1 MMQKTNR
8 TDEFLIDRE
17 PRSWSAP
24 GGFPATLTPQR
35 MFTQDAPN
43 GLEVVLAR
51 ASRRPTAADLRK
63 AWDKRKAGR
72 ASPVL
77 LIVSYPTLEGRRVS
91 VYGPVG
97 DQPARHDL
105 EVSQA
110 ERMADVALGE
120 PSHHAA
126 TLPEVDSPM
135 PGVRNVGLLATQELQ
150 AGVPARS
157 DWNVAVD
164 RASPLLGLRGRRL
177 MEGLGFGVEALRY
190 NASMLTINGAKR
202 AVAVFCDEE
211 EPFEAPAQRFNNASP
226 VSRAL
231 AVADQEGVH
240 WVVLTRSSEIR
251 LYAARPDTGVGRK
264 GRAETFVE
272 LNLALL
278 PREQSGYLYLLFSSE
293 ALAAN
298 GTVEQILAE
307 SARFAADL
315 AVRLRERV
323 YNETVPLLAEAVAAR
338 LASHIQEDDLSE
350 EQLADAYEAVMV
362 ILFRL
367 LFVAYAEDKDLLPYR
382 TNEWYHSKSLTGI
395 AQRLADD
402 ELPGD
407 PVATA
412 LWDDVNRLWLTVDQ
426 GNIGWGVPAY
436 NGGLFSSDPGI
447 NPSAKILADLRLTD
461 AEMAPA
467 LAALLVD
474 KGKEGKG
481 PVDFRSLSVREFG
494 TIYEG
499 LLESRL
505 SVARE
510 DLTLNRRGVYVP
522 AKPPPRR
529 GRAKSVRAGTE
540 VAVPAGSVY
549 LHNRSGVRK
558 STGSYFTKP
567 FAVEHLLDHALEPAL
582 SDHLARLDAL
592 REAGDD
598 AALAEAFFDFRC
610 ADIAMGSGHFL
621 VAAVDRI
628 EARLSA
634 WLSLHPIPAVVDELA
649 RLRRAALGSLGV
661 LADGVEI
668 ETGSLLR
675 RQVARH
681 CVYGVDLNRVAVEL
695 ARLGI
700 WVHTFVPGLP
710 LSFLDHNFVQG
721 DSLTGVASLGEVV
734 TTFDPDADP
743 DKPTLFRIV
752 IESWLAKA
760 EHSLRRLARTSDADK
775 REIEQ
780 ARQAHRSAREEVV
793 EARALFDVITAVR
806 AGACSLPEFDERAIV
821 ELAATDEVAEAIDR
835 FDPVHFPSTFPEV
848 FLRDRP
854 GFDCLLG
861 NPPWEKVVVDREIWW
876 GTHLPGVRSLPVA
889 QRRARINSLEHSR
902 PDLAAEYKDERQ
914 RTKDYK
920 VLLRATFPRL
930 GSGNTDL
937 YKAFSWANYALI
949 REGGRLGTVLPRSA
963 VADAGMANWRTEII
977 RERERESKSHRMSIS
992 TLINNRGWVFDGIH
1006 NSYTVALV
1014 VVTRSSRWQP
1024 VSTPASGHSR
1034 AWTGVIPSL
1043 SSSPTGGH
1051 SGLTRGGGFEEQGQE
1066 PLVAIYPGPANSL
1079 SHFVEIVSAGPETV
1093 PVSEFTRWSNNG
1105 AFPQIPSREAFRV
1118 WRKMKQHQRFTPA
1131 TSSPPPRRR
1140 WRLRPVQGD
1149 FNSTTDR
1156 HRFLRDDGRGAS
1168 GQSPSF
1174 TPRTTETDS

>member
-1 MMQKTNR
+1 MPRNVYHTSPLIFQTQMTNWA
-8 TDEFLIDRE
+8 DEFLIDRE
-17 PRSWSAP
+17 PRTWSAP
-24 GGFPATLTPQR
+24 GGLPATLIPER

-51 ASRRPTAADLRK
+51 ASRRPTAVDLRK

-91 VYGPVG
+91 IYGPVG
-97 DQPARHDL
+97 DQPAHHDL

-126 TLPEVDSPM
+126 TRFLLATLPEVDSPT

-150 AGVPARS
+150 AGVPDRP
-157 DWNVAVD
+157 DWDNAVVK
-164 RASPLLGLRGRRL
+164 ASPLLGLRGRQL

-278 PREQSGYLYLLFSSE
+278 PREQSGYLHLLFSSE
-293 ALAAN
+293 ALSAN
-298 GTVEQILAE
+298 GTVEQILAD

-315 AVRLRERV
+315 AVRLRDRV

-338 LASHIQEDDLSE
+338 LGSDIQIGDLSE

-382 TNEWYHSKSLTGI
+382 TNEWYYNKSLTGM
-395 AQRLADD
+395 AQRLAEE
-402 ELPGD
+402 ELPSD

-412 LWDDVNRLWLTVDQ
+412 LWDDVNQLWLTVDQ
-426 GNIGWGVPAY
+426 GNIGWGVPPY
-436 NGGLFSSDPGI
+436 NGGLFSSDPEI
-447 NPSAKILADLRLTD
+447 NPSAKILASLKLTD
-461 AEMAPA
+461 AELAPA

-474 KGKEGKG
+474 KGPEGKG

-505 SVARE
+505 SVALE
-510 DLTLNRRGVYVP
+510 DLTLNRRGAYVP
-522 AKPPPRR
+522 VKAPTSAS
-529 GRAKSVRAGTE
+529 AKSARTGAE
-540 VAVPAGSVY
+540 VVVPDGSVY

-582 SDHLARLDAL
+582 SDHLARLDAHW
-592 REAGDD
+592 ETGDD
-598 AALAEAFFDFRC
+598 AALAEVFFDFRC

-649 RLRRAALGSLGV
+649 RLRKKALEALGD

-734 TTFDPDADP
+734 TIFDPDADP
-743 DKPTLFRIV
+743 DKPTLFRSV

-760 EHSLRRLARTSDADK
+760 EHSLHRLARTSDATK

-780 ARQAHRSAREEVV
+780 ARQAHQSAFNEVA
-793 EARALFDVITAVR
+793 EARALFDVITAAR
-806 AGACSLPEFDERAIV
+806 AGACPLPEFDERAIV
-821 ELAATDEVAEAIDR
+821 ELATSDEVVEAIDR
-835 FDPVHFPSTFPEV
+835 FHPVHFPSTFPEV

-861 NPPWEKVVVDREIWW
+861 NPPWEKVVVDREVWW
-876 GTHLPGVRSLPVA
+876 GIHLPGVRSLPVSR
-889 QRRARINSLEHSR
+889 RRAKINELEQAR
-902 PDLAAEYKDERQ
+902 PDLATEFLTDKKQAEDLKR
-914 RTKDYK
+914 
-920 VLLRATFPRL
+920 LLRATFPKL
-930 GSGNTDL
+930 GSGQTDL
-937 YKAFSWANYALI
+937 YKAFSWANLALV
-949 REGGRLGTVLPRSA
+949 RQGGRLGTVLPRSA
-963 VADAGMANWRTEII
+963 LADAGMANWRKEI
-977 RERERESKSHRMSIS
+977 
-992 TLINNRGWVFDGIH
+992 TNNSGGRRAEGGGRRAEGGGRRADVRLDPHQQPGMGVRGNSQRLHSRLGGGHPVLSVATCLNTRRWAFDGVDGRYTFALLTVRKGSPRTDPRGW
-1006 NSYTVALV
+1006 L
-1014 VVTRSSRWQP
+1014 
-1024 VSTPASGHSR
+1024 
-1034 AWTGVIPSL
+1034 
-1043 SSSPTGGH
+1043 
-1051 SGLTRGGGFEEQGQE
+1051 
-1066 PLVAIYPGPANSL
+1066 
-1079 SHFVEIVSAGPETV
+1079 
-1093 PVSEFTRWSNNG
+1093 
-1105 AFPQIPSREAFRV
+1105 
-1118 WRKMKQHQRFTPA
+1118 
-1131 TSSPPPRRR
+1131 
-1140 WRLRPVQGD
+1140 
-1149 FNSTTDR
+1149 
-1156 HRFLRDDGRGAS
+1156 
-1168 GQSPSF
+1168 
-1174 TPRTTETDS
+1174 

>member
-24 GGFPATLTPQR
+24 GGFPATLTPER

-51 ASRRPTAADLRK
+51 ASRRPTTVDLRK

-126 TLPEVDSPM
+126 TRFLLATLPEVDSPM

-150 AGVPARS
+150 AGVPARP

-164 RASPLLGLRGRRL
+164 KASPLLGLRGRRL

-231 AVADQEGVH
+231 AVADQEGVP

-278 PREQSGYLYLLFSSE
+278 PREQSGYLHLLFSSE

-323 YNETVPLLAEAVAAR
+323 YNETVPLLAEAVVAR
-338 LASHIQEDDLSE
+338 LASHIQEGELSE

-395 AQRLADD
+395 AQRLAD
-402 ELPGD
+402 EQLPSD

-412 LWDDVNRLWLTVDQ
+412 LWDDVNQLWLTVDQ
-426 GNIGWGVPAY
+426 GNVGWGVPAY

-447 NPSAKILADLRLTD
+447 NPSERILADLRLTD

-474 KGKEGKG
+474 RGKEGKG

-522 AKPPPRR
+522 VKPPPRKGPCEVRQSRAGGGGPGRFRVPPQPVRGAQEHRLVLHQAVR
-529 GRAKSVRAGTE
+529 GR
-540 VAVPAGSVY
+540 
-549 LHNRSGVRK
+549 
-558 STGSYFTKP
+558 
-567 FAVEHLLDHALEPAL
+567 
-582 SDHLARLDAL
+582 
-592 REAGDD
+592 
-598 AALAEAFFDFRC
+598 
-610 ADIAMGSGHFL
+610 
-621 VAAVDRI
+621 
-628 EARLSA
+628 
-634 WLSLHPIPAVVDELA
+634 
-649 RLRRAALGSLGV
+649 
-661 LADGVEI
+661 
-668 ETGSLLR
+668 
-675 RQVARH
+675 
-681 CVYGVDLNRVAVEL
+681 
-695 ARLGI
+695 
-700 WVHTFVPGLP
+700 
-710 LSFLDHNFVQG
+710 
-721 DSLTGVASLGEVV
+721 
-734 TTFDPDADP
+734 
-743 DKPTLFRIV
+743 
-752 IESWLAKA
+752 
-760 EHSLRRLARTSDADK
+760 
-775 REIEQ
+775 
-780 ARQAHRSAREEVV
+780 
-793 EARALFDVITAVR
+793 
-806 AGACSLPEFDERAIV
+806 
-821 ELAATDEVAEAIDR
+821 
-835 FDPVHFPSTFPEV
+835 
-848 FLRDRP
+848 
-854 GFDCLLG
+854 
-861 NPPWEKVVVDREIWW
+861 
-876 GTHLPGVRSLPVA
+876 
-889 QRRARINSLEHSR
+889 
-902 PDLAAEYKDERQ
+902 
-914 RTKDYK
+914 
-920 VLLRATFPRL
+920 
-930 GSGNTDL
+930 
-937 YKAFSWANYALI
+937 
-949 REGGRLGTVLPRSA
+949 
-963 VADAGMANWRTEII
+963 
-977 RERERESKSHRMSIS
+977 
-992 TLINNRGWVFDGIH
+992 
-1006 NSYTVALV
+1006 
-1014 VVTRSSRWQP
+1014 
-1024 VSTPASGHSR
+1024 TPARSCPG
-1034 AWTGVIPSL
+1034 TGA
-1043 SSSPTGGH
+1043 
-1051 SGLTRGGGFEEQGQE
+1051 Q
-1066 PLVAIYPGPANSL
+1066 
-1079 SHFVEIVSAGPETV
+1079 
-1093 PVSEFTRWSNNG
+1093 
-1105 AFPQIPSREAFRV
+1105 
-1118 WRKMKQHQRFTPA
+1118 
-1131 TSSPPPRRR
+1131 
-1140 WRLRPVQGD
+1140 
-1149 FNSTTDR
+1149 
-1156 HRFLRDDGRGAS
+1156 
-1168 GQSPSF
+1168 
-1174 TPRTTETDS
+1174 